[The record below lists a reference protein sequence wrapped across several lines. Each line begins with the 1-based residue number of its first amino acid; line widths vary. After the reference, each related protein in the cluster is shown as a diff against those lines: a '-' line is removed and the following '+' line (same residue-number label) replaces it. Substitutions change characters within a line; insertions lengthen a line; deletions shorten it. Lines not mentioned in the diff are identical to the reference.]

1 MGSRTFSTTAFIL
14 SLLGGIIIVVGGLLS
29 LLFYYYGWPYY
40 GGMMGGWHWMMDWM
54 MGGYDY
60 TSGSFPALSVA
71 GLVSGII
78 VIIGSL
84 MLNMRPAEHRAWGVV
99 ILVFSLVSF
108 LGMGGFMVGALLGMA
123 GGALALAYKVPVS

>member
-1 MGSRTFSTTAFIL
+1 
-14 SLLGGIIIVVGGLLS
+14 
-29 LLFYYYGWPYY
+29 
-40 GGMMGGWHWMMDWM
+40 M

-60 TSGSFPALSVA
+60 ISGSFAALSVA

-84 MLNMRPAEHRAWGVV
+84 MLNAHPAEHRAWGVV

-108 LGMGGFMVGALLGMA
+108 LGMGGFMIGALLGIA
-123 GGALALAYKVPVS
+123 GGALALAYKPTFKQ